1 MARRGQ
7 AWRGEAGLGK
17 AWQGKV
23 LIIIMPFIKAEA
35 RNDKAK
41 ETKD

>member
-1 MARRGQ
+1 MAWQGEARRGLAWQ
-7 AWRGEAGLGK
+7 GEAWR
-17 AWQGKV
+17 GKV